1 MNTQMNEKESLKII
15 YEMIET
21 SKMNIKGDAIFFL
34 LWGWLVLI
42 AAIAHFILVQVD
54 YEYSFLPWPL
64 MMIGGGIASGII
76 GYRMG
81 QRNRSITLI
90 DKTMIY
96 LWYGFFALVVS
107 LIVITSLGKMG
118 WEVTQPMIVALYSL
132 ATFVSG
138 AMLKFRPL
146 ILGAILSWFCAIAI
160 FFVAFP
166 YSQLLIAL
174 SIVVSY
180 LIPGYMLKYKREG

>member
-1 MNTQMNEKESLKII
+1 MNTQMTEKESLKII

-21 SKMNIKGDAIFFL
+21 SKLNIKGDAIFFL

-42 AAIAHFILVQVD
+42 ASIAHFILEQMD
-54 YEYSFLPWPL
+54 YAYSFLPWPL

-76 GYRMG
+76 GYHMG
-81 QRNRSITLI
+81 QRNRTITLI

-96 LWYGFFALVVS
+96 LWCGFFALVVS
-107 LIVITSLGKMG
+107 MIVITTLGKMSWG
-118 WEVTQPMIVALYSL
+118 VTQPMIVALYSL

-138 AMLKFRPL
+138 VMLRFRPL
-146 ILGAILSWFCAIAI
+146 ILGAVFSWFCAIAI

-174 SIVVSY
+174 SIIVSY
-180 LIPGYMLKYKREG
+180 LIPGYMLKYKREE